1 MAVSDIVLPITFRSD
16 ARGLKKAEAQLSKFG
31 RNVGK
36 IAAGATAAVGAIA
49 AGSVK
54 AFADFDSSLQK
65 SVSIM
70 GDVSDAM
77 REDMAEAAR
86 EVAKATTFS
95 ADQAAESFFFLA
107 SAGLD
112 AEQSIGAMPKVA
124 QFAQAGMFDMA
135 QATDLLTD
143 AQSAL
148 GLSSDDTATN
158 LENMVELSDMLVKSN
173 TLANATVQEFSEA
186 LTNKAAASMRDLNI
200 ETETGLAVLA
210 VFADQGIKGSE
221 AGTKFNAAIRGL
233 TNGIERNA
241 EEFKSLNI
249 EVFDS
254 QGNFRNFA
262 DIVSDMEEAL
272 GGLSTE
278 ERRATLSQLGFTE
291 ETLVGTLALLG
302 NSEAIREYESEIAN
316 AGGTTEDVANKQ
328 LQTFSAQLALLKSA
342 FMDVGIGIG
351 SELMPAMT
359 SLIDLMGPALEE
371 VGPALR
377 DMFLSLV
384 PVIMQLV
391 DGLPEFISALTPVIP
406 LMGEIAGVVF
416 EAAVTALP
424 IFAAILQALLPV
436 FQTLASALRDNA
448 TLITILVIS
457 IGGIIKV
464 GTALSGLITVFK
476 AFGTV
481 AGFVFKFL
489 KGFGAVFTLIGGL
502 VTKLVAGFKIFM
514 TVLTAVRT
522 AFVAFSAVLI
532 ANPIGL
538 IITAIGL
545 LIAGLAFFFTQ
556 TERGKEIW
564 ANFVAFFQNLITNMG
579 LRFQESID
587 RMVANFAVFDEKV
600 RAFSQMIADFFLMVF
615 GELIPGIW
623 QGMIDFFVTAYEGFI
638 EGFKTGFEG
647 LKDFFRNLVNGYITI
662 WEGFINLA
670 IRGINSLIN
679 KANTFSI
686 DIPDWVEGIG
696 GRSFGI
702 NIPNISEVSLPRLAE
717 GGIVDRT
724 TIAMIGEAGPEA
736 VIPLDKLDRMGGPS
750 YTINVTAGVGD
761 PVRIGEEVVTAI
773 KRYER
778 VSGPVFASA

>member
-16 ARGLKKAEAQLSKFG
+16 ARGLKKAERQLSKFG
-31 RNVGK
+31 RGVGK
-36 IAAGATAAVGAIA
+36 IAAGATAAVAGIA

-54 AFADFDSSLQK
+54 AFADFDASLQK

-77 REDMAEAAR
+77 RDDMAEAAR

-95 ADQAAESFFFLA
+95 ADQAGEAFFFLA

-112 AEQSIGAMPKVA
+112 AEQSIAAMPKVA

-148 GLSSDDTATN
+148 GLTSDDTATN
-158 LENMVELSDMLVKSN
+158 LDNMVELSDMLVKSN
-173 TLANATVQEFSEA
+173 TLANASVQQFSEA
-186 LTNKAAASMRDLNI
+186 LTNKAAASMRSLNI

-233 TNGIERNA
+233 TNGVQRNA
-241 EEFKSLNI
+241 AEFERLNI

-262 DIVSDMEEAL
+262 DIVSDMEAAL
-272 GGLSTE
+272 GDLSVE
-278 ERRATLSQLGFTE
+278 EQRAALAQLGFTE

-302 NSEAIREYESEIAN
+302 NSDAIREYESEIAN

-328 LQTFSAQLALLKSA
+328 LQTFTAQLSLLKSA
-342 FMDVGIGIG
+342 FVDVGIGIG
-351 SELMPAMT
+351 SDLVPALT
-359 SLIDLMGPALEE
+359 SLVEMMGPALEE
-371 VGPALR
+371 AGPALK

-448 TLITILVIS
+448 ALITILVIS

-476 AFGTV
+476 AFSTV

-489 KGFGAVFTLIGGL
+489 KGFGAVFSIIGGL
-502 VTKLVAGFKIFM
+502 VTKLVAGFKVFM

-638 EGFKTGFEG
+638 DGFKTGFEG

-750 YTINVTAGVGD
+750 YTINVSAGVGD